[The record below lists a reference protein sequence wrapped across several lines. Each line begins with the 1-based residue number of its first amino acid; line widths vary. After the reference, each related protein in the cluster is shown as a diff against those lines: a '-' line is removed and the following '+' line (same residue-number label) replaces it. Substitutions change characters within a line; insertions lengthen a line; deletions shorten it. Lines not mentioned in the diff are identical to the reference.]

1 VEEFACC
8 AKEHFDSDPTDLR
21 FRLRAELSKPPRE
34 AACRRQVEVAQSVWQ
49 ELRFLAQLLADPSQ
63 VCKVDEISTCVFDVR
78 QAFFA
83 GVDMGIGN
91 ANIVSANG
99 VLIDAVAD
107 FARKTKK
114 RRLLAVTLG
123 PVAT

>member
-1 VEEFACC
+1 MEELVVLAL
-8 AKEHFDSDPTDLR
+8 ERMVSDPTDFG
-21 FRLRAELSKPPRE
+21 FRHWAELFRPPQE
-34 AACRRQVEVAQSVWQ
+34 FTWVMQVEIAQSIWQ

-63 VCKVDEISTCVFDVR
+63 VCKVDEISICVFDVR

-83 GVDMGIGN
+83 GVDIGIGN